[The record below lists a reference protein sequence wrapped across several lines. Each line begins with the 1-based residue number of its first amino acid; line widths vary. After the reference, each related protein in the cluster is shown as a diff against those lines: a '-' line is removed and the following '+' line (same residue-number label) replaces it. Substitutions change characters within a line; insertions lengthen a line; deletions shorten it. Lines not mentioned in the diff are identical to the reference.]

1 MHIANMHEY
10 IGNTVQNKY
19 IYKAPP
25 SNTTITCGY
34 FTLQTAL
41 EFLSCAH
48 VITSGTL
55 SPYTINNK
63 LSKLCAEYRLYI
75 NSLNLLELE
84 RVTDTQKI
92 YECVKQHL
100 IKCFGFYFDADETV
114 KKINAMKL

>member
-1 MHIANMHEY
+1 MHEHTY
-10 IGNTVQNKY
+10 NTVHNKY

-55 SPYTINNK
+55 SPRIINNK

-75 NSLNLLELE
+75 NSLNLLELKQ
-84 RVTDTQKI
+84 VTDTQNI
-92 YECVKQHL
+92 YERVKQHL
-100 IKCFGFYFDADETV
+100 ITCFGFYFDVDETV
-114 KKINAMKL
+114 EKLNAIKL